1 MKTRGWFKMSKNNF
15 QPRHWSSVF
24 GLQTVFMLLWR
35 EIVRFYRQPSRV
47 AAAILSPFLFWFL
60 IGSGVGRSFS
70 GGGQANYLEYFFPGS
85 ILLVIL
91 FAAVFS
97 TISIIED
104 RREGFLQAVMAS
116 PAPRAAIPI
125 GKILGSSALA
135 FFQSFLFILM
145 GLALGMRFPGFHF
158 LDVVAAVLVSSLLFS
173 TLGFMMAWQ
182 FRSVQG
188 FHGVMNLLLMP
199 MWFLSG
205 ALFPAESAAGWIRFL
220 MQINPLY
227 YGHRFLTA
235 AFGLAPREG
244 ALSASLV
251 MIVAVFVLWIAAGFQ
266 VAQKKGLDS

>member
-1 MKTRGWFKMSKNNF
+1 MLKNNF
-15 QPRHWSSVF
+15 LAISLKTI
-24 GLQTVFMLLWR
+24 GMLGWR

-60 IGSGVGRSFS
+60 IGSGVGHSFS
-70 GGGQANYLEYFFPGS
+70 GGGSANYLEYFFPGA

-116 PAPRAAIPI
+116 PAPRGAIPI
-125 GKILGSSALA
+125 GKILGSASLA

-158 LDVVAAVLVSSLLFS
+158 ADVTAAVLLSSLLFS
-173 TLGFMMAWQ
+173 TLGFLMAWQ
-182 FRSVQG
+182 FRSIQG
-188 FHGVMNLLLMP
+188 FHAVMNLLLMP

-220 MQINPLY
+220 MHLNPLY

-235 AFGLAPREG
+235 AFGLTAREG
-244 ALSASLV
+244 AVSASIV
-251 MIVAVFVLWIAAGFQ
+251 MLIAVLVLWVVAGFQ